1 MIWPTMKAEDNTAV
15 IFPLYFKGSVS
26 TTYTNISALVPP
38 TLGRENKSNLTHM
51 QLTKAMNQ

>member
-15 IFPLYFKGSVS
+15 IFPLYFRGSVS

-38 TLGRENKSNLTHM
+38 TL
-51 QLTKAMNQ
+51 